1 MRCACW
7 RRKFWDLR
15 AEKVDFIE
23 KRALASCC
31 AAAFRSDGKSAL
43 RRSISFLST
52 ASTDTPLARQPA
64 PAKRILESS
73 ARQSWRR
80 HWLRHSLRC
89 CQSKACAKSFGVR
102 IVYCRCCALLHIVA
116 DSTTVMLV
124 PLLDYST
131 LYILLAVSLAMAT
144 CCTAKPRA
152 SSMVQLASS
161 ESPRFRSC
169 VSYGDRWG
177 PRSRN

>member
-1 MRCACW
+1 MTCACW
-7 RRKFWDLR
+7 RRKFWHLR
-15 AEKVDFIE
+15 AQKVDFIE
-23 KRALASCC
+23 KRALASC
-31 AAAFRSDGKSAL
+31 AAACRSDQQIGSPSASASSSRL
-43 RRSISFLST
+43 LQIRLSLVNLHCKAYFRELCT
-52 ASTDTPLARQPA
+52 C
-64 PAKRILESS
+64 
-73 ARQSWRR
+73 QSWRR

-152 SSMVQLASS
+152 SSMVQLAPAGLQR
-161 ESPRFRSC
+161 EPGFRSC
-169 VSYGDRWG
+169 VSYGDR
-177 PRSRN
+177 

>member
-1 MRCACW
+1 M
-7 RRKFWDLR
+7 
-15 AEKVDFIE
+15 
-23 KRALASCC
+23 
-31 AAAFRSDGKSAL
+31 
-43 RRSISFLST
+43 
-52 ASTDTPLARQPA
+52 
-64 PAKRILESS
+64 
-73 ARQSWRR
+73 
-80 HWLRHSLRC
+80 
-89 CQSKACAKSFGVR
+89 R

-161 ESPRFRSC
+161 EYQREPWIFVHVSVTATVRVPGLVTD
-169 VSYGDRWG
+169 VSYGRYG
-177 PRSRN
+177 LAS

>member
-1 MRCACW
+1 MTCACW

-15 AEKVDFIE
+15 VKKSISLKNALS
-23 KRALASCC
+23 RAALQP
-31 AAAFRSDGKSAL
+31 FGRTGKSAL
-43 RRSISFLST
+43 RRSIGFLST

-80 HWLRHSLRC
+80 HWLLHSLRC

-131 LYILLAVSLAMAT
+131 QYILLAVSLAMAT

-152 SSMVQLASS
+152 SSMVQPAGLQREPWISFMCQLRRPLGS
-161 ESPRFRSC
+161 
-169 VSYGDRWG
+169 
-177 PRSRN
+177 RSRN